1 MVTALASSRISL
13 LARNILVSL
22 FGHRLPSYNSER
34 LPRPVLLDK
43 GARCLDFLTGRKEI
57 TLFEALDLKP

>member
-22 FGHRLPSYNSER
+22 FGHRLPSCNSER

-43 GARCLDFLTGRKEI
+43 GAWRLDFLTGRKEI
-57 TLFEALDLKP
+57 TLFEALDLNP